1 MADQEQIAQMGHL
14 MRRAGFGASYEELE
28 AKAAGGYEATV
39 EDLLHPERFEPI
51 DNDLLYRFMP
61 GYEGALG
68 PPLNQGEW
76 VYRMINTRRPL
87 EEKMALFWH
96 QLFAT
101 GNSKVDNPPELTQQ
115 IEMFRRNGLGSFREL
130 LVDLAK
136 NPAMIFWLDN
146 NGNHMGAINE
156 NWGRELLELFSMGVG
171 NYSEDDIKEASRAFT
186 GWTIGP
192 KIPRNPLGRFYWNFE
207 YRPEDHDDGEKT
219 FLGNTG
225 NLNGQDI
232 IDIVVNQPATARFLS
247 RHLYN
252 FFVADEPQVPS
263 WNITP
268 PNDPDAVDQ
277 LVAAYDESGG
287 DVRVMLRVLFN
298 SDFFKQARYSR
309 VKSPAELVI
318 GGRPLG
324 RQLRGPTPRLQPV
337 GLRVRLSRAGATESP
352 KRGKLA
358 HRRRVD
364 RRGRV
369 GAAGQLRRQPAGR
382 HLSAG
387 SPSHREQS
395 PGTRQADTGRTD
407 RKLLGNGRPDGNR
420 RGDPSR
426 VAGTRPRRRGRPVGY
441 RGGCRRVGKA
451 SRSNAGPDRRIT
463 GLPVRLKIPDR
474 RPKGTR
480 TFSSPGRRGS
490 RLCRDPDASG
500 LG

>member
-1 MADQEQIAQMGHL
+1 MPDKEQIALMGHL
-14 MRRAGFGASYEELE
+14 MRRAGFGAPYEELVARA
-28 AKAAGGYEATV
+28 AKGYEAIV
-39 EDLLHPERFEPI
+39 DELLNPEQFDPV
-51 DNDLLYRFMP
+51 DKDMLYRFLP

-68 PPLNQGEW
+68 PPLNQAEW
-76 VYRMINTRRPL
+76 VYRMINTQRPL

-115 IEMFRRNGLGSFREL
+115 IAMFREHGMGSFRNL
-130 LVDLAK
+130 LVELAR

-225 NLNGQDI
+225 AFNGEDI
-232 IDIVVNQPATARFLS
+232 IDIVVKQPATARFLA

-268 PNDPDAVDQ
+268 PNDPAAIDAMIATYNETD
-277 LVAAYDESGG
+277 G
-287 DVRVMLRVLFN
+287 DIRSMLRTMFN
-298 SDFFKQARYSR
+298 SDFFKAARYSR

-318 GGRPLG
+318 GTARLAGNYQGPRPG
-324 RQLRGPTPRLQPV
+324 FNQLAFECAYQGQELLNPPSVESWHT
-337 GLRVRLSRAGATESP
+337 GAEWID
-352 KRGKLA
+352 GGALV
-358 HRRRVD
+358 RRVNF
-364 RRGRV
+364 
-369 GAAGQLRRQPAGR
+369 AAG
-382 HLSAG
+382 
-387 SPSHREQS
+387 
-395 PGTRQADTGRTD
+395 
-407 RKLLGNGRPDGNR
+407 LLGNTSLPGVQAIVANLRERGTITPAQLVEACLELSGPVEVGEATYSELLDQARQDGDLNWN
-420 RGDPSR
+420 GDD
-426 VAGTRPRRRGRPVGY
+426 AE
-441 RGGCRRVGKA
+441 RRVGLMLALIAA
-451 SRSNAGPDRRIT
+451 SRDFQFA
-463 GLPVRLKIPDR
+463 
-474 RPKGTR
+474 
-480 TFSSPGRRGS
+480 
-490 RLCRDPDASG
+490 
-500 LG
+500 